1 MSKLKQ
7 HLNAVL
13 FILLAGVLF
22 VGCGK
27 EEEEKMMTTRDIYL
41 YQAPDRDQKLVERA
55 KKEGKVVMYASME
68 LKDLTP
74 ITQAF
79 EGKYGIKVEP
89 WRAFPDKVVQRA
101 LIEAKAGRHDVDVLE
116 LNGPKMEIFYR
127 ENLLEEFYS
136 PALKNIPPEAI
147 PKHKHYVPA
156 RFTFIVMAYNTK
168 LVKPEDVPNSYED
181 LLKPKWRGKIAIESS
196 DVDWFAAVVKEMGE
210 EKGLD
215 YFKKLAKMQPVIKS
229 GHTVITEMAASGEV
243 PISLNVYNHLAE
255 GLKKKGETIEWKALQ
270 PAFGAAGGIGLTK
283 DAPHP
288 YAALLFADFI
298 LSEGQQ
304 ILKDRGRVPASL
316 AVDSEL
322 NKFQYKLIDPVI
334 VLDEW
339 DKWSKLWADLFL
351 GGKVTQKEQ

>member
-27 EEEEKMMTTRDIYL
+27 EEEKMMTTRDIYL

-181 LLKPKWRGKIAIESS
+181 FLKPKWRGKIAIEPS
-196 DVDWFAAVVKEMGE
+196 DVD
-210 EKGLD
+210 
-215 YFKKLAKMQPVIKS
+215 
-229 GHTVITEMAASGEV
+229 
-243 PISLNVYNHLAE
+243 
-255 GLKKKGETIEWKALQ
+255 
-270 PAFGAAGGIGLTK
+270 
-283 DAPHP
+283 
-288 YAALLFADFI
+288 
-298 LSEGQQ
+298 
-304 ILKDRGRVPASL
+304 
-316 AVDSEL
+316 
-322 NKFQYKLIDPVI
+322 
-334 VLDEW
+334 
-339 DKWSKLWADLFL
+339 
-351 GGKVTQKEQ
+351 